1 MIKINLKIKN
11 LNNIRKNKKLIN
23 INILKRNVGTQR

>member
-11 LNNIRKNKKLIN
+11 LNNISKKINKLILYY
-23 INILKRNVGTQR
+23 LKRNVGTQ